1 MERKIEIV
9 TWMVE
14 HGYALFGESVEHFA
28 NRVPLDVLESSL
40 VSFAK
45 YKGIDL

>member
-9 TWMVE
+9 NWMVE

-28 NRVPLDVLESSL
+28 SRVPLDVLESSF